1 MNTLQANQAKKK
13 PQPKIQNEFETDNSF
28 KAIPKGIA
36 QEVSKAS
43 QDAVKDMWHSI
54 LGTGKYEQ
62 THGAQPK
69 MGGDLTPGQA
79 VDLKHAQ
86 EQKAQAPRN
95 EAPINYFREI
105 AEAGKHTSAQEA
117 HQIRQEVQAIIY
129 ELKRLASSSK
139 AIQKEV
145 SMAVGPAA
153 APANVGIYHK
163 NFFEWML
170 IVVRDARKRV
180 EDAGAWLRTV
190 KSKKKQAIGGM
201 KKNMSQLMSGER
213 SSSNSTG

>member
-1 MNTLQANQAKKK
+1 MNTLQANQSKKK
-13 PQPKIQNEFETDNSF
+13 PQSPVKNDLETDSSF
-28 KAIPKGIA
+28 KSIPKGIA
-36 QEVSKAS
+36 NEVSKAS
-43 QDAVKDMWHSI
+43 QAAVKDMWASI
-54 LGTGKYEQ
+54 LGTNKYS
-62 THGAQPK
+62 ADKNPSKPK

-79 VDLKHAQ
+79 VDFKHAQ

-95 EAPINYFREI
+95 EAPMSYSREI
-105 AEAGKHTSAQEA
+105 AEAGKHTTQQET
-117 HQIRQEVQAIIY
+117 HQIRQEVQAVIY

-139 AIQKEV
+139 AIEKDV
-145 SMAVGPAA
+145 AIATGPST
-153 APANVGIYHK
+153 PTNVGVYHK

-170 IVVRDARKRV
+170 LVVRDARKRV

-190 KSKKKQAIGGM
+190 KSKRKMAVGKM